1 MLRFT
6 RRSEYGMMALV
17 FLARSRK
24 GCCSVREIHGELGV
38 PRRLLAEVLK
48 ALCKVE
54 IVEGIRGPGGGY
66 RLREDPYS
74 ISLSIA
80 LSPVKVGVF
89 IPAVEKTIIV
99 TRRPRMEFSELEY
112 RGQEHSPSKF
122 PTEEISIL
130 QSKHPLHTHAPNPVS
145 REQQEMEPLRP
156 KNGGK
161 ILSHDHRTKDFEKS
175 THLPLPL
182 FQPKS

>member
-74 ISLSIA
+74 IPLSRVVEA
-80 LSPVKVGVF
+80 LDGNLRITECSKGGDCRWLEDCSIRGGMTQVAARIHGVLDDF
-89 IPAVEKTIIV
+89 TVAEVAFRIRQGKGP
-99 TRRPRMEFSELEY
+99 
-112 RGQEHSPSKF
+112 
-122 PTEEISIL
+122 EE
-130 QSKHPLHTHAPNPVS
+130 V
-145 REQQEMEPLRP
+145 
-156 KNGGK
+156 
-161 ILSHDHRTKDFEKS
+161 
-175 THLPLPL
+175 
-182 FQPKS
+182 